1 MIRNDNMKVWDS
13 VEFNVVFSWLTYILL
28 ILISLNGKCYFKGA
42 DLLFWNRIEFVYNW
56 CIYWGWGWLHK
67 KSLGVQEP

>member
-1 MIRNDNMKVWDS
+1 MKVWDS

-56 CIYWGWGWLHK
+56 YIYWGWGSLHK